1 MAVAIRRDIQ
11 QPRSCP
17 IERFVRIR
25 NGLGPSPRMCVCQFE
40 TNSKT
45 PHPHASS
52 LEAVVIRLID
62 DQVKKSWCASRD
74 GEPIRAQVGRSDPA
88 THSGGC
94 CSIDGPSWKVPLLL

>member
-17 IERFVRIR
+17 IERFVGIR
-25 NGLGPSPRMCVCQFE
+25 NGLGPSPRMRVCQFE
-40 TNSKT
+40 TNSET

-62 DQVKKSWCASRD
+62 DQIKKSWCASRAANLY
-74 GEPIRAQVGRSDPA
+74 GPQVGRCDPA

-94 CSIDGPSWKVPLLL
+94 CSIDGSS